1 MAKTKWIVPAIALV
15 ICAASLVGAAYAA
28 YSATL
33 TDSET
38 VNATNNYVT
47 VGDTKNLNAT
57 INLEWNTLNDLDTG
71 DITYTLNAQKAKI
84 GTIQI
89 TKDDSNIKAGQET
102 VTCSAI
108 LTVNSIQKS
117 GVDYPLTG
125 ATLKLYT
132 DEGCTS
138 EATMGSLS
146 YSTTYY
152 LALVCDGSFS
162 STTAPGTLTIA
173 YTIGAQATIINI
185 S

>member
-28 YSATL
+28 YTASMSDT
-33 TDSET
+33 ET

-47 VGDTKNLNAT
+47 VGDTTSLSSSIA
-57 INLEWNTLNDLDTG
+57 LEWNTANDVDAGT
-71 DITYTLNAQKAKI
+71 ITYTINAQTAKI

-89 TKDDSNIKAGQET
+89 TKDDSNIKDGQQT
-102 VTCSAI
+102 ISCSAT
-108 LTVNSIQKS
+108 LTVDSIKKS

-132 DEGCTS
+132 NEGCTS
-138 EATMGSLS
+138 EAEMGSLS
-146 YSTTYY
+146 YNTTYY

-173 YTIGAQATIINI
+173 YTIGATATITNI
-185 S
+185 